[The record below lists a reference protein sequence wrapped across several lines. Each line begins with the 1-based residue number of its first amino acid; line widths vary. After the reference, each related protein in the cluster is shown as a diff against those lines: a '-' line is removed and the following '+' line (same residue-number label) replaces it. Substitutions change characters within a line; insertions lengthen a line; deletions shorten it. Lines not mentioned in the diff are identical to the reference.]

1 MPVTEPDL
9 PRPTIRVLM
18 VTSQWPRAKW
28 GGTPTFIVRQAEFLR
43 AAGVDLDVYHFK
55 GGRSPLNYLRAWWGL
70 RRRLWGNH
78 YDLIHAQFGQSAMA
92 VLPSRHPLVV
102 TFRGDDLQGILADD
116 GQLTVAGRVLRAIS
130 RMVARR
136 AQAVIVVSEHMKQD
150 LDPGT
155 SASVIPSGLDLELF
169 RPLPREEAR
178 RRAGVTPGERVVLFV
193 GKPTQARKRL
203 ALAQE
208 AVEILNRTLPARLL
222 VGYGVPHTEIPWLMN
237 AADVLLFTSRQEGSP
252 NVVKEALACDL
263 PVVSVAVGDV
273 PTRLAGIEGCEVAA
287 DDEPATLAAGL
298 ERVLRRA
305 RRVAGRQ
312 AVAELDEHVLTQQV
326 LGIYRRVVA
335 GSRPADAPDN
345 GENRRCAAS

>member
-1 MPVTEPDL
+1 MPGIQRSLRRATV
-9 PRPTIRVLM
+9 RALM
-18 VTSQWPRAKW
+18 VTSQWPRASW

-43 AAGVDLDVYHFK
+43 AAGVELEVFHFR
-55 GGRSPLNYLRAWWGL
+55 GGRNLGNYLRAWWNL
-70 RRRLWGNH
+70 RHRLRNGR
-78 YDLIHAQFGQSAMA
+78 YDLVHAQFGQSALV
-92 VLPSRHPLVV
+92 VLPTSLPLVV

-116 GQLTVAGRVLRAIS
+116 GRITIAGRLLRALS

-150 LDPGT
+150 LDPSL
-155 SASVIPSGLDLELF
+155 SASVIPSGLDLNLF
-169 RPLPREEAR
+169 RPLPRDEAR
-178 RRAGVTPGERVVLFV
+178 RRAGLSPDERVVLFV

-203 ALAQE
+203 DLAE
-208 AVEILNRTLPARLL
+208 AAVGILNRTLPARLV

-237 AADVLLFTSRQEGSP
+237 ASDVLLFTSRQEGSP

-298 ERVLRRA
+298 ERVLRRG
-305 RRVAGRQ
+305 RRIAGRQ
-312 AVAELDEHVLTQQV
+312 AVAALDEKLLTQRV
-326 LGIYRRVVA
+326 LEIYRSVA
-335 GSRPADAPDN
+335 AGALPADVPDS
-345 GENRRCAAS
+345 GDHRRCAAS